1 MMSSEED
8 MLYASLLYFLLFS
21 FYYCWSIEVV
31 RSMWRRRREKV
42 RRRLSSLP
50 IYSCIAL
57 QVL

>member
-1 MMSSEED
+1 
-8 MLYASLLYFLLFS
+8 MLPYCIFFYFPFITVGA
-21 FYYCWSIEVV
+21 CEVV